1 MLQQDCVL
9 DLFWM
14 LCRPCCFDIPDLAES
29 CPHVPPASHSFLSQV
44 LRVEASWENLLTTL
58 SSFLLAFALLY
69 FLLLHLS
76 EPFSTL
82 PSSNY
87 LLFISLVFIVV
98 SCPCFCA
105 FFFWVILRFIAITCM
120 STSHTVY
127 SKQKNARVMPCFC
140 LEGWDTEG
148 GNGGE
153 LLASESFFSKAMM
166 SSLNAAEKLPDL
178 KHSPVVHSTVKT
190 QSGIRTVFKIAK
202 PYSPP
207 LFSLLH

>member
-1 MLQQDCVL
+1 M
-9 DLFWM
+9 
-14 LCRPCCFDIPDLAES
+14 
-29 CPHVPPASHSFLSQV
+29 
-44 LRVEASWENLLTTL
+44 
-58 SSFLLAFALLY
+58 
-69 FLLLHLS
+69 LLLGGLG
-76 EPFSTL
+76 
-82 PSSNY
+82 Y
-87 LLFISLVFIVV
+87 
-98 SCPCFCA
+98 
-105 FFFWVILRFIAITCM
+105 W
-120 STSHTVY
+120 
-127 SKQKNARVMPCFC
+127 
-140 LEGWDTEG
+140 GG

>member
-1 MLQQDCVL
+1 MCAGFVL
-9 DLFWM
+9 DVMPSL
-14 LCRPCCFDIPDLAES
+14 LCFDIPDLAES

-87 LLFISLVFIVV
+87 LLLISLVFIVV

-105 FFFWVILRFIAITCM
+105 FFSESFSALSPLLACLLHTPSTVSRKTHVLCHASAWRVGILR
-120 STSHTVY
+120 
-127 SKQKNARVMPCFC
+127 
-140 LEGWDTEG
+140 G